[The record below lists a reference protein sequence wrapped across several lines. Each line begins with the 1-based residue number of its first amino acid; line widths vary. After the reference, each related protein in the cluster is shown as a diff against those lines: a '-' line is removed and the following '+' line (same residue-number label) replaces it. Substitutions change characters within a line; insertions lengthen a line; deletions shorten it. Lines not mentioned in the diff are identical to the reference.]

1 MFKKSDGKIA
11 IYDMLIDFNLALIE
25 IAKVTAYGNQIPGR
39 TPGSWWVVTEFER
52 EYNNAKARHMM
63 AGMFDQFDNE
73 SKLYHLAH
81 DIWNGLALLQKKL
94 EDKERAI
101 ANSGTDGGV

>member
-1 MFKKSDGKIA
+1 MLKKSDGKIA
-11 IYDMLIDFNLALIE
+11 IYDMLVDFNLALIE
-25 IAKVTAYGNQIPGR
+25 IAKVTTYDNQIPGR
-39 TPGSWWVVTEFER
+39 APGSWRAVAEFER

-63 AGMFDQFDNE
+63 AGMLDQFDNE